1 MIYVFSSN
9 YVLCTTCYDDDLVF
23 KAKTKYIK
31 KFNQTSDPVGDAA
44 RVTQSINITAQCVC
58 HCFFYYIFKEKQ
70 RLRHASG
77 DRRNQLI
84 HK

>member
-9 YVLCTTCYDDDLVF
+9 YVLCTKCYDDDLVF

-31 KFNQTSDPVGDAA
+31 KFNQTSDLVGDTA

-58 HCFFYYIFKEKQ
+58 HCFFFITFLKKNNDLDMLVEIEEI
-70 RLRHASG
+70 
-77 DRRNQLI
+77 N
-84 HK
+84 

>member
-9 YVLCTTCYDDDLVF
+9 YVLCTKCYDDDLVF

-31 KFNQTSDPVGDAA
+31 KFNQTSDPVGDTA

-58 HCFFYYIFKEKQ
+58 HCFF
-70 RLRHASG
+70 
-77 DRRNQLI
+77 LI
-84 HK
+84 TFLKKNNDLDMLVEIEEIN